1 MIDLR
6 SDTVTRPTEAMR
18 AAIAAAE
25 VGDDQ
30 YGEDPSVIALQ
41 ERVAAL
47 LGKEAALL
55 VPTGTMANQ
64 LALKLFC
71 RPGDDVIVGAESHA
85 VWHETGAAAA
95 IGGIQFTEVGTDG
108 RFTADAFLAA
118 RNPRDHLLYPP
129 TTLVEVEDT
138 QNRKGGLVW
147 DRAEL
152 ERIGAAAR
160 EHGVAS
166 YLDGARLLN
175 AAAARGDDP
184 AALAA
189 PFDLVSLALSKG
201 LGCPVGSVLAG
212 TRDDVAALVRYRRM
226 LGGAM
231 RQAGVLAAAGLHAL
245 DHHVD
250 RLARGPRERARDRRA
265 ARRARRRRPRARRAR
280 DEHHRLP
287 PARRRPGRAGRRR
300 PRRRARRAG
309 HGLRPAHDP
318 RGHPSGRVARGLRDG
333 GGGARGGDRVSE
345 PIYFASAAE
354 FGAWLAEHHATA
366 TEVWIGYWK
375 KHTGKPSLV
384 WSDAVDEAL
393 CFGWIDGVLRR
404 VDDERHMQ
412 RFTPRKPTSNWS
424 AVNVAKVAAL
434 REAGRMRL
442 GRRGGVRAPAGGPHR
457 RLLVRAARR
466 PAARARAAC
475 PVRGRAGGVGVL
487 PGPAAL
493 LPAAGELVGD
503 QREEAGDARPPPGA
517 ADLRQR
523 LRRADQAAQAA
534 EAEGLTAPGGV

>member
-6 SDTVTRPTEAMR
+6 SDTVTRPTAAMR

-118 RNPRDHLLYPP
+118 RKPRDHLLYPP

-212 TRDDVAALVRYRRM
+212 KRGDVAALVRYRRM

-250 RLARGPRERARDRRA
+250 RLAEDHANARVIGERLAALDGVDLALDALETNIVVFHLRDGAPDAPAVVA
-265 ARRARRRRPRARRAR
+265 AR
-280 DEHHRLP
+280 
-287 PARRRPGRAGRRR
+287 G
-300 PRRRARRAG
+300 RARRAG

-318 RGHPSGRVARGLRDG
+318 RGHPSRRDARGLRDG

-354 FGAWLAEHHATA
+354 FGRLAGGAPRDRDRGLGRLLEEAHGQA
-366 TEVWIGYWK
+366 EPG
-375 KHTGKPSLV
+375 LV
-384 WSDAVDEAL
+384 GRGRRGAL
-393 CFGWIDGVLRR
+393 LRLDR
-404 VDDERHMQ
+404 R
-412 RFTPRKPTSNWS
+412 S
-424 AVNVAKVAAL
+424 AAARRRRAPHAAL
-434 REAGRMRL
+434 HAAQADEQLERGQRRQGRGAARGRAHAP

-457 RLLVRAARR
+457 GLLVRAARR

-487 PGPAAL
+487 PGAAAL
-493 LPAAGELVGD
+493 LPEAGELVGD

-523 LRRADQAAQAA
+523 RGRADQAAPAA
-534 EAEGLTAPGGV
+534 AAKG